1 VKSIKCPLGSADF
14 TVMLQALK
22 IASQY
27 RITLDRAADQTFVA
41 RCVEVP
47 GPVTRG
53 LNIEA
58 VVAGL
63 RGLVASEI
71 VALSNSGRRVPAPL
85 RETEGRMG
93 AWMTDLEL
101 ISELTMAAPSR
112 VERSTPPSALHAI
125 AQWTIDRYRIVLE
138 GSEPDG
144 YVATSPELPEVVG
157 QGRTS
162 MQAAVDLRWRLEERA
177 FSILNAN
184 RMPPEPL
191 QDVEARQARGQ
202 MKIAVAA

>member
-1 VKSIKCPLGSADF
+1 VVSVKCGIGSADL

-27 RITLDRAADQTFVA
+27 RIMLDRAADQTFVA

-47 GPVTRG
+47 GPMTRG
-53 LNIEA
+53 LHVDA

-71 VALSNSGRRVPAPL
+71 VALSNSGRRVPRPL

-101 ISELTMAAPSR
+101 ISEMTMAAPSR
-112 VERSTPPSALHAI
+112 VERPTPSALHAI

-138 GSEPDG
+138 GDEADG
-144 YVATSPELPEVVG
+144 YVATSPELAEVVG
-157 QGRTS
+157 QGRTA

-191 QDVEARQARGQ
+191 QDVEVRRARGHGA
-202 MKIAVAA
+202 IALAA